1 MDLTLEKILLYLE
14 DRLSPAEVKEFSL
27 FLQQHPEA
35 QGLLHRV
42 EKHLRIRSVP
52 SDDALPDAQLVAAY
66 LDGVLSPEAVADLER
81 KTLQDDLLLHEL
93 SASHYC
99 HSTAPQSKK
108 GREWAQAEGID
119 WDRMRNLVKGGK
131 DRPKRRSPE
140 GAEEHRRVDRREVR
154 LRINRSHVLVGACAL
169 LLLVAS
175 VTGLVLRPRPG
186 QKKDGQA
193 GVDRV
198 AWGVTARSQEAG
210 GESGQNAEV
219 LAGGGEAKSVVLPTP
234 QPVPVPVP
242 MPMPAPMPVPVPAH
256 PMPLPG
262 PEPGAPGVLLPA
274 NPEPDR
280 QTRMDLGKVVSDRQ
294 VLLRREQ
301 DSKSW
306 RRVTDRGMVRSQ
318 DHLMALPGYA
328 VEVRLNRGPG
338 LTLWGNLP
346 EASNNQ
352 TVQES
357 EIVLLP
363 PGAGVAG
370 EFELLE
376 GRVYLSGDNQGP
388 ATWRVR
394 FREQSWDVVV
404 DPQAEALFE
413 MTPMPAGRAT
423 WRLGEEPVVLALVAA
438 VKGRVTVKPQ
448 AGLEWKLEP
457 APGKQVYAL
466 WNSAR
471 GLPQGPFPME
481 FVEPLWGREWLGPQD
496 VQGVFRASLAE
507 LERELVADRIPAVGM
522 DLALNAK
529 SATPS
534 LRHAALFALGCMGD
548 YTRLLMDMADE
559 TLSEDRRQAAAG
571 ALRHWV
577 SEEAKRGL
585 ELHNPQTDGGVLV
598 DRFRLTARD
607 AGILVD
613 LLHPPSADEMQ
624 DKQHLLEVAGL
635 LQHEQLIVRVAAKRF
650 LEDLAESPSVGHA
663 LVRFDCRGL
672 PASRRAASASWQKLI
687 LEGRVPASPGP
698 AGTARTGKPPT
709 NQTGSSPKIPA
720 SGK

>member
-52 SDDALPDAQLVAAY
+52 ADEALPDAQLVAAY

-93 SASHYC
+93 AASHYC
-99 HSTAPQSKK
+99 HSTAPQTRK
-108 GREWAQAEGID
+108 GREWAEAEGID
-119 WDRMRNLVKGGK
+119 WERMRNLVKGGK
-131 DRPKRRSPE
+131 DRPKRRPAE
-140 GAEEHRRVDRREVR
+140 GAVENRTADRRGAR
-154 LRINRSHVLVGACAL
+154 LRINRNHVLVGACAL

-186 QKKDGQA
+186 QKRDGVPE
-193 GVDRV
+193 VDRV
-198 AWGVTARSQEAG
+198 ALIGTGRGREG
-210 GESGQNAEV
+210 GEESGQPEV
-219 LAGGGEAKSVVLPTP
+219 VPPEAGEPKFVAPTVP
-234 QPVPVPVP
+234 QPMPVPAPMPIPQP
-242 MPMPAPMPVPVPAH
+242 MPMPMPPV

-262 PEPGAPGVLLPA
+262 PEPVVPGVVMPA
-274 NPEPDR
+274 NPEADR

-370 EFELLE
+370 ELELLE
-376 GRVYLSGDNQGP
+376 GRVYLGGDNQGP
-388 ATWRVR
+388 ATWRIR
-394 FREQSWDVVV
+394 FREQTWDVVV
-404 DPQAEALFE
+404 DGQSEVLFE

-423 WRLGEEPVVLALVAA
+423 WRLGEEPIALALVAA
-438 VKGRVTVKPQ
+438 VKGKAALKPQ
-448 AGLEWKLEP
+448 PGVEWKLEA
-457 APGKQVYAL
+457 APGRQVYAL

-471 GLPQGPFPME
+471 GIPQGPFPLE
-481 FVEPLWGREWLGPQD
+481 ATEPLWGREWLGPQD

-507 LERELVADRIPAVGM
+507 LERELVAERIPAVGM

-585 ELHNPQTDGGVLV
+585 ELHNPQSDGGILV

-607 AGILVD
+607 ASILVD

-624 DKQHLLEVAGL
+624 DKGHLLEVAGL

-650 LEDLAESPSVGHA
+650 LEDLAESPSVGHS

-687 LEGRVPASPGP
+687 VEGRVPAPPGL
-698 AGTARTGKPPT
+698 AGKAREGKPPAK
-709 NQTGSSPKIPA
+709 QTGSPPKAPA
-720 SGK
+720 VGK